1 MEQLNLGMLNNVEAT
16 VMEVE
21 STLEEEIRKGQES
34 DEKIKEIKTLI
45 GLGKAPD
52 FTEDEQG
59 TVWFKKRICVPEI
72 EHLRQLILREAHDLA
87 YSIHPGSTKMYQDL
101 KEKYWWYGL
110 KRDVAT
116 HVALCDVCQRVKA
129 EHQRPAGLL
138 QPLKVPE
145 WKWEEI
151 SMDFIVGLP
160 RTRDGYDSIWVI
172 VDRLTKVAHFI
183 PVKTTYSGAQ
193 LAELYMSRIVCLH
206 GVPKK
211 IVSDRGTQFT
221 SRFWKRLHE
230 SMDTK
235 LNFSSAY
242 HPQTD
247 GQTERTNQVLED
259 MLRACALKHGRSWD
273 KSLPYAEFSY
283 NNSYQASLKMAPF
296 EALYGRKCRTPLYWN
311 QTEESQVFGPKI
323 LQEAEKQVQ
332 IIRENL
338 KVAQSRQKSYADNR
352 RRELMFEVGDFV
364 YLKVSPMRGMK
375 RFKVK
380 GKLSP
385 RYIGPFKILERK
397 GEVAYQLELP
407 DRLSDGHD
415 VFHVS
420 QLKKC
425 LRVPEEQLPMEELN
439 VNEDLTYSEHPVRI
453 LETSRRITRSK
464 VISIC
469 KVQWSHHSEDEATWE
484 REDELRAE
492 FPQLFSEVS

>member
-1 MEQLNLGMLNNVEAT
+1 
-16 VMEVE
+16 
-21 STLEEEIRKGQES
+21 
-34 DEKIKEIKTLI
+34 
-45 GLGKAPD
+45 
-52 FTEDEQG
+52 
-59 TVWFKKRICVPEI
+59 
-72 EHLRQLILREAHDLA
+72 
-87 YSIHPGSTKMYQDL
+87 
-101 KEKYWWYGL
+101 
-110 KRDVAT
+110 
-116 HVALCDVCQRVKA
+116 
-129 EHQRPAGLL
+129 
-138 QPLKVPE
+138 
-145 WKWEEI
+145 
-151 SMDFIVGLP
+151 
-160 RTRDGYDSIWVI
+160 
-172 VDRLTKVAHFI
+172 
-183 PVKTTYSGAQ
+183 
-193 LAELYMSRIVCLH
+193 
-206 GVPKK
+206 
-211 IVSDRGTQFT
+211 
-221 SRFWKRLHE
+221 
-230 SMDTK
+230 MDTK

-385 RYIGPFKILERK
+385 YYIGPFKILERK

-407 DRLSDGHD
+407 DSLLDEHD

-439 VNEDLTYSEHPVRI
+439 VNEDLTYSEYPVRI

-464 VISIC
+464 VINMC

-484 REDELRAE
+484 REDELKAE